1 MALPISLGTSDF
13 LQLRLDGDLYV
24 DKSLFVADVLRDHSR
39 VVLLPRP
46 RRFGKTLNLS
56 TLRYFVER
64 PVERPIE
71 GGAQKDDVRRAFS
84 GLEIERCG
92 RDVWGSF
99 QKHPV
104 IFLTFKDVKGGDWS
118 PHGAFAHIIG
128 EEAQRLSRHFN
139 SGLEPADRTSL
150 DSLLTRRAEPS
161 LLERALRLL
170 SGWLHQATGEK
181 AVILVDE
188 YDTPI
193 HDAFG
198 NDEQYERVVGFFRN
212 FFSAGLKDNPHLE
225 KGVLTGI
232 LRVAKES
239 MFSGLNNIQV
249 YSLLREAYATC
260 FGFTE
265 DEVDRL
271 CADFELSEAQRHEL
285 RSWYNGYRFGGHVVY
300 NPWSV
305 LSFIHHR
312 SERPQPYWANTGGD
326 ALIRKLL
333 IESDLQAENDI
344 EALLRGESI
353 VKPVDENTVFRDL
366 VGNSEA
372 VFSFLLMAGYLRAD
386 ELVRV
391 EDPGLE
397 HWKLSVPNKEVLTV
411 YRGLFREWLV
421 KSVGGSTRQ
430 SALVKAILA
439 GDAAEVEEL
448 LGAILERT
456 LSYHDTAGRAKEVV
470 YQAFV
475 AGLLVVLDSTHQVR
489 SNRESGLGRC
499 DVLITPRKR
508 GQPGVAIE
516 LKVLKPAETMELA
529 LETALEQVRAKNY
542 AAELR
547 AAGADPVV
555 ELAAVFD
562 QECVRVA
569 RAA

>member
-1 MALPISLGTSDF
+1 MISPIALGRSDF
-13 LQLRLDGDLYV
+13 LEIRAAGDLYV
-24 DKSLFVADVLRDHSR
+24 DKSLFVAEVLRDRSQ

-64 PVERPIE
+64 PIKSS
-71 GGAQKDDVRRAFS
+71 AKKDDVRSAFASLGIEKS
-84 GLEIERCG
+84 GD
-92 RDVWGSF
+92 DVWTYF

-118 PHGAFAHIIG
+118 PHGTFAHIIG
-128 EEAQRLSRHFN
+128 EETQRLSPVFE
-139 SGLEPADRTSL
+139 SELEAADRPSL
-150 DSLLTRRAEPS
+150 DGLLSRKAKPA
-161 LLERALRLL
+161 LLGRSLRLL
-170 SGWLHQATGEK
+170 SQWLHQATGEK
-181 AVILVDE
+181 AVVLIDE

-198 NDEQYERVVGFFRN
+198 DEKQYEKVVAFFRN

-239 MFSGLNNIQV
+239 MFSGLNNLQV

-265 DEVDRL
+265 AEVKDLSSRFRL
-271 CADFELSEAQRHEL
+271 SPKRRGEL
-285 RSWYNGYRFGGHVVY
+285 RSWYNGYRFGGHVIY

-305 LSFIHHR
+305 LSYIKHKN
-312 SERPQPYWANTGGD
+312 ERPQPYWANTGGD

-333 IESDLQAENDI
+333 IESDLEAENEV

-353 VKPVDENTVFRDL
+353 VKPVDEHTVFRDL
-366 VGNSEA
+366 GNNSEA

-386 ELVRV
+386 EVVRV
-391 EDPGLE
+391 EETGPE

-411 YRGLFREWLV
+411 YRGLFREWLL
-421 KSVGGSTRQ
+421 KSVGGATRQ
-430 SALVKAILA
+430 SAFLRAILE
-439 GDAAEVEEL
+439 GDAAQVEEH
-448 LGAILERT
+448 LGTILERT

-470 YQAFV
+470 YHAFV
-475 AGLLVVLDSTHQVR
+475 AGLLVALDSTHQVR

-499 DVLITPRKR
+499 DVLVAPRTR
-508 GQPGVAIE
+508 GQAGVALE
-516 LKVLKPAETMELA
+516 LKVRKPSETTKRALA
-529 LETALEQVRAKNY
+529 AALDQLRRKRY
-542 AAELR
+542 SAELR

-555 ELAAVFD
+555 ELAVVFD
-562 QECVRVA
+562 KKSVRVA
-569 RAA
+569 RGT